1 MKGLVGGKVQSAVKG
16 ESAVKLFVGEKQEG
30 SKYRSMKVLS
40 GKVVPKASSL
50 IARHNAPH

>member
-30 SKYRSMKVLS
+30 SQYRSMKVLS
-40 GKVVPKASSL
+40 GKVVPK
-50 IARHNAPH
+50 